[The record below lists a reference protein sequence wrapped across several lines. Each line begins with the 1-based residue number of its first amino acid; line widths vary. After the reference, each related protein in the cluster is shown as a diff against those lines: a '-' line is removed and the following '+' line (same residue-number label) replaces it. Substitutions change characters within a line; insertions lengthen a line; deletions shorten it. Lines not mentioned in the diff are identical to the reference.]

1 MIHVHDD
8 TPEQAAG
15 EYGTLSLP
23 HAWHVL
29 SLLFFLAA
37 LCARFLTALVP
48 RELIRGVIYRPV
60 LTAMAVPLLAAIG
73 VLCALVGLRNA
84 EARGAARVALLLNA
98 VVLVLS
104 ALALAAF
111 FYIMP
116 D

>member
-8 TPEQAAG
+8 TPEPTAG

-37 LCARFLTALVP
+37 LCARFLTAMVP
-48 RELIRGVIYRPV
+48 RELIRGIIYGPV
-60 LTAMAVPLLAAIG
+60 LTALAVPLLATIG
-73 VLCALVGLRNA
+73 VVCALVGLRNA
-84 EARGAARVALLLNA
+84 EARGAARVALLLNGI
-98 VVLVLS
+98 VLALS
-104 ALALAAF
+104 LVALAAF